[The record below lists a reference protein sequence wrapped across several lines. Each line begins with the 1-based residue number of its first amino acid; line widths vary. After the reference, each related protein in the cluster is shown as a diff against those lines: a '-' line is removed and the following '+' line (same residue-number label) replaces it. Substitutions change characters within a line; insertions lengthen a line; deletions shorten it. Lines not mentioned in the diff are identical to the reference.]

1 MGIKNIYEKIVFMK
15 LIVYVFIVVVFKWED
30 ILEMYCGFNLFMC
43 SFNFDDNKVVY
54 IVLIYYVYIWMYFCR
69 KGFNW

>member
-1 MGIKNIYEKIVFMK
+1 MGIKNIYEKIVFMN

-30 ILEMYCGFNLFMC
+30 ILYMYCGFILFMC

-54 IVLIYYVYIWMYFCR
+54 IVLIYYVYIWMYFYR
-69 KGFNW
+69 KDFNW